1 MPIDSSSKLVLV
13 ALFLVS
19 QYVTGIARLLSWL
32 VKCTIC
38 SYLSHSH
45 IYKNPRKK
53 KIHIHRE
60 KVSNVTSDVTVHV
73 LACRLEVWEDSRAVT
88 MPVVL

>member
-1 MPIDSSSKLVLV
+1 MPIDSSPKLVLV
-13 ALFLVS
+13 ALFLAS
-19 QYVTGIARLLSWL
+19 QYVSGIARLLSWL

-38 SYLSHSH
+38 SYFSHSH
-45 IYKNPRKK
+45 IYKNPGKK

-73 LACRLEVWEDSRAVT
+73 LACRREVWGDSSAQ
-88 MPVVL
+88 